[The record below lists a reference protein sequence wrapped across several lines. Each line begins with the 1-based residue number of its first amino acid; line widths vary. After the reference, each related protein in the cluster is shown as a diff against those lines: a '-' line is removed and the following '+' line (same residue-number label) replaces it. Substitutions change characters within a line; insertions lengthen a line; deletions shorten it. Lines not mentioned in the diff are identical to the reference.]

1 MVAFE
6 FNQKKVDPLEPSP
19 ESKRFE
25 RLSQWKQVTSRAIER
40 VELIRDLP
48 LPIQS
53 VKMAFSRNL
62 LS

>member
-1 MVAFE
+1 M
-6 FNQKKVDPLEPSP
+6 
-19 ESKRFE
+19 
-25 RLSQWKQVTSRAIER
+25 TSRAIER

-62 LS
+62 LL